1 MVILHPAP
9 AGFSATSTSPNLP
22 RTTQTPARDG
32 THLLLE
38 PGGAHRLQLLRAG
51 PEGVTDAAIIP
62 LDPDGFARLEAVC
75 RLLARMHGRKIP
87 PDSRMT
93 HQRLRRAQLMLRA
106 YDGRE
111 TGATHREI
119 AQVLYRLPPLSR
131 DEWQSASQRY
141 AVMALLRDARKM
153 VDGGYRA
160 LLRPRG

>member
-1 MVILHPAP
+1 M
-9 AGFSATSTSPNLP
+9 
-22 RTTQTPARDG
+22 QTHARDG
-32 THLLLE
+32 IHLLLE
-38 PGGAHRLQLLRAG
+38 PGAGHRLQLLRTV
-51 PEGVTDAAIIP
+51 PDGVADAAIIP
-62 LDPDGFARLEAVC
+62 LDADGLARLEAVY
-75 RLLARMHGRKIP
+75 RLLARMNGRKIP
-87 PDSRMT
+87 PDKRLT

-119 AQVLYRLPPLSR
+119 ARVLYSLPPMKR

-141 AVMALLRDARKM
+141 AVMSLLRDAQKM